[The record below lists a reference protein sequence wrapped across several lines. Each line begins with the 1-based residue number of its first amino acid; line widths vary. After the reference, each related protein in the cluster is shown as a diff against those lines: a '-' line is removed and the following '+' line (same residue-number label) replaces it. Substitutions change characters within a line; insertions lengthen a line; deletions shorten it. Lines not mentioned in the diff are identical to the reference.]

1 MQRLSRIHQEHYGTK
16 KAMLPQE
23 LQEVL
28 NAMRS
33 RLGAEALLTPG
44 ELVRDFTGILN
55 VLQQNPQLNLN
66 QVLQQESKKVCEPQP
81 SSDRIKVSKEF
92 AEFTL

>member
-1 MQRLSRIHQEHYGTK
+1 
-16 KAMLPQE
+16 MLPQE

-44 ELVRDFTGILN
+44 EPVRDFTGILN

-66 QVLQQESKKVCEPQP
+66 QVLQQESKKVREPQP